1 VKLLKHCIG
10 KNSSPTSDRWDSWWE
25 FI

>member
-1 VKLLKHCIG
+1 MKGLKFIG
-10 KNSSPTSDRWDSWWE
+10 KNPSPTSDRWNSWWE